1 MSRGHP
7 DFTRY
12 TKYLDMIKGMGEVGI
27 TLVRAELLRNP
38 SFEIGDLTGWNY
50 RDAEISTDVI
60 GEATGKYSCRIK
72 PGGAISQITPL
83 FKCSKFKLVIAMKG
97 EDPNTSHLRVVIT
110 HPDLTYTTIDWTGFG
125 SWSWRT
131 WEPTTDKRVVVI
143 GFVNRG
149 ECDIWVDELQTW
161 LAPQEREIT
170 NWPAEYPLPDTQ
182 VADLK
187 TVSVDNLPANYPL
200 PTTQITDLKK
210 VILAET
216 APILYSGN
224 PVAAA
229 YPADVE
235 LVPGVT
241 GEKIKISDIFIWNN
255 GTASLTGIL
264 KEGATEHY
272 KFTVA
277 TESGWLKTFLR
288 RWELADGASLVINI
302 SGEGFNV
309 VVHGVQE

>member
-1 MSRGHP
+1 M
-7 DFTRY
+7 
-12 TKYLDMIKGMGEVGI
+12 
-27 TLVRAELLRNP
+27 
-38 SFEIGDLTGWNY
+38 
-50 RDAEISTDVI
+50 
-60 GEATGKYSCRIK
+60 
-72 PGGAISQITPL
+72 
-83 FKCSKFKLVIAMKG
+83 
-97 EDPNTSHLRVVIT
+97 
-110 HPDLTYTTIDWTGFG
+110 
-125 SWSWRT
+125 WRT
-131 WEPTTDKRVVVI
+131 WEPTTDKRVVAI
-143 GFVNRG
+143 AFQNRG

-182 VADLK
+182 VTSLK
-187 TVSVDNLPANYPL
+187 TVSVDNFPADYPL

-229 YPADVE
+229 YPADVT
-235 LVPGVT
+235 LVSGVA
-241 GEKIKISDIFIWNN
+241 GQKIKISDMFIWNN

-264 KEGATEHY
+264 KEGTTEHY

-277 TESGWLKTFLR
+277 TESGWLKTFVR
-288 RWELADGASLVINI
+288 RWELADGASLIINI